1 MAATIGSTITG
12 QTFRTITNTYHSSV
26 LFTYDGVRYRLQ
38 PGATEVMDRDMAAA
52 AVEGL
57 GEYGVVDAGGLTD
70 EQAKRKGI
78 SQRRDWLL
86 HNWRFALAA
95 VQEAKLKGAVLPP
108 ELDRRQWFQ
117 DELDWVNKELGE
129 SNVYP
134 TPDAPPKLVND
145 TATLQQQVAALQAQ
159 IELLTKQ
166 TGRARA

>member
-1 MAATIGSTITG
+1 MSATIGSTITG
-12 QTFRTITNTYHSSV
+12 QTFRPITNTYHSLV
-26 LFTYDGVRYRLQ
+26 RFMYDGVRYSLR
-38 PGATEVMDRDMAAA
+38 PGVTEVMDRDMAAA
-52 AVEGL
+52 AIEGL
-57 GEYGVVDAGGLTD
+57 HEYGVVDSSGLD
-70 EQAKRKGI
+70 EAQTKRKGI

-86 HNWRFALAA
+86 QNWRFALAA

-145 TATLQQQVAALQAQ
+145 AAVMQQQIAALQAQ

-166 TGRARA
+166 SGRARA